1 MPLNADW
8 RAPVARCVLGWRVG
22 DASKAALNG
31 GVDRTI
37 NVWIN
42 ARGERQLRTSSII
55 VFNRLGDGAGYF
67 LLFATLASLVLIGPR
82 QLWRGGP
89 AMRGVMG
96 YLTLCLF
103 TYGFVYFGQHR
114 YRVTMEPFMILV
126 ATPFLTYFWSLRGRR
141 LDVEP
146 SPR

>member
-1 MPLNADW
+1 LPLNADL

-82 QLWRGGP
+82 QLWRGGAP
-89 AMRGVMG
+89 PCGA
-96 YLTLCLF
+96 
-103 TYGFVYFGQHR
+103 
-114 YRVTMEPFMILV
+114 
-126 ATPFLTYFWSLRGRR
+126 
-141 LDVEP
+141 
-146 SPR
+146 